1 MKMYL
6 LSNNPLVLEK
16 YPQGEF
22 IEEGPIWE
30 VLIRARN
37 YIHQGYKLLTHPL
50 AGSIKPNQTPYKSL
64 LLQKRKDRKLVD
76 FSSLQLIESALAAW
90 EKFGPARQH
99 GPRVLHD
106 LQVID
111 LSLLEAA
118 LESLQASG
126 ITAMGKRF

>member
-1 MKMYL
+1 MYL

-22 IEEGPIWE
+22 IEGPIWE

-90 EKFGPARQH
+90 EKFGPARQITE
-99 GPRVLHD
+99 VLHD

-111 LSLLEAA
+111 LSLLEA
-118 LESLQASG
+118 LRKLASQ
-126 ITAMGKRF
+126 